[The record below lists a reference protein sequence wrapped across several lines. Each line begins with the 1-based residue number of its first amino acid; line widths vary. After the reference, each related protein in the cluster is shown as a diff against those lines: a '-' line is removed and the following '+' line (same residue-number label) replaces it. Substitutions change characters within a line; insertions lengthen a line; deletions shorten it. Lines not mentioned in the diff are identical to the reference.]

1 MSTAVASSAV
11 PAEGLVST
19 EAVTTDSPTD
29 VDRARSRSR
38 DAARR
43 DELAAFL
50 RNRRER
56 LSPQD
61 VGLLTSGRRRT
72 PGLRREEVAQ
82 LAGVGVTWYT
92 WLEQG
97 REITPS
103 AQVLDAIA
111 RTLRLDGHERT
122 HLFGLADVPDPTHDD
137 GCFAVTDGVRALL
150 DQLQPFPAC
159 VVNGRYDL
167 LAYNRSYQAAMCV
180 DLDALDPLERN
191 TLWRVFTDPGTRAR
205 LLDWDTTA
213 PRMVASFRAAMAR
226 HMGEPAWKCFLKRML
241 DASSEFAEIWERH
254 EVAPMQR
261 VRKRLLHPDVGLLQ
275 MESTSLWVA
284 ESVGIRLVTY
294 TPLDEDTRSRLEQ
307 LAGTTG

>member
-1 MSTAVASSAV
+1 MSVALASS
-11 PAEGLVST
+11 
-19 EAVTTDSPTD
+19 EASTTDSPTMD
-29 VDRARSRSR
+29 PKEAVRASSRSR

-56 LSPQD
+56 LSPAD
-61 VGLLTSGRRRT
+61 IGLLTSGRRRT

-122 HLFGLADVPDPTHDD
+122 HLFGLADVADPTHDD
-137 GCFAVTDGVRALL
+137 GCYAVTDGVRALL
-150 DQLQPFPAC
+150 DQLEPYPAC

-191 TLWRVFTDPGTRAR
+191 SLWRVFTDPGTRTR

-213 PRMVASFRAAMAR
+213 PRMVASFRAAMAK

-241 DASSEFAEIWERH
+241 EASSEFAEIWERH
-254 EVAPMQR
+254 EVAPTQQ

-294 TPLDEDTRSRLEQ
+294 TPLDDDTRSRLEQ
-307 LAGTTG
+307 LASTRA